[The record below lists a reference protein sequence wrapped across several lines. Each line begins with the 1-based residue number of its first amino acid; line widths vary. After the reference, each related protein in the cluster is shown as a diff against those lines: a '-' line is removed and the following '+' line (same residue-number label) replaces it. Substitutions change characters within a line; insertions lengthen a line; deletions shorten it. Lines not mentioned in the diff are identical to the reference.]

1 MGILAVKR
9 VLIKFKIRVLLGRIQ
24 RKVVISCHVGIEES
38 IALASNLVPF
48 IPLSLMR
55 EKHGIFHRRRETE
68 ILLMCNQKDEEE
80 MRMKGTFSYR

>member
-9 VLIKFKIRVLLGRIQ
+9 VLIKFKFRVLFGRIQ

-48 IPLSLMR
+48 YSIKP
-55 EKHGIFHRRRETE
+55 
-68 ILLMCNQKDEEE
+68 DEE
-80 MRMKGTFSYR
+80 GTWDLSQKEGDRNFANV